1 MLRGQA
7 TNIGTS
13 AATILG
19 VSANGLNNT
28 IRNLNLASGE
38 LRRVGFQ
45 YAREFSARFKRMDF
59 ERDINA
65 SRRNIRESDALF
77 KADRYMRRNPGRYE
91 TATQRINAV
100 DKLKQL
106 TRPFAAKMEMY
117 RELYG
122 GDAELIQRAEADEAY
137 RSHIKEVRDPIGARR
152 EALSAKFGGGS
163 RGNILA
169 VNAMRAEADEA
180 YRRDMLSDYEKHFED
195 LTERYGGDRR
205 KAEDKY
211 KSELTKNLPAFF
223 KNSKL
228 SSKQLYNLNRTMSA
242 FKTSWARVGAV
253 TAVGGF
259 IGNILDNANKKF
271 ASDLATMTAYGAPSK
286 EFANAAASAGIQSL
300 SDMSSRRARMMAI
313 YGDADKGYKHFGKQL
328 AQAKTDRDRI
338 NLAEAIGL
346 DATDVYIAMTMAGG
360 GPQGKV
366 ARKNMRRSF
375 LEIQKT
381 YGFSGAGGLGD
392 ALQSLYLSIP
402 GITAA
407 QAEDAE
413 NFNHVSKGIEKSFGG
428 IINTSKE
435 IIKVTE
441 QSASLPS
448 QEVASAGVFGGGTNN
463 VSLGFTGDI
472 IVNTDKPAEF
482 AAEVVS
488 EGFSQKNAA
497 RVLDVLDPKV
507 R

>member
-1 MLRGQA
+1 MPIERVRDTIPGASLDFVQQTINALRS
-7 TNIGTS
+7 TS
-13 AATILG
+13 DEL
-19 VSANGLNNT
+19 
-28 IRNLNLASGE
+28 RE
-38 LRRVGFQ
+38 LRRDRIKLESELDV
-45 YAREFSARFKRMDF
+45 
-59 ERDINA
+59 ERDSIKRSN
-65 SRRNIRESDALF
+65 RLF
-77 KADRYMRRNPGRYE
+77 EADRYMQRNPGRYE
-91 TATQRINAV
+91 TATQRISAI
-100 DKLKQL
+100 DRLREL
-106 TRPFAAKMEMY
+106 THPFAAKMEMY

-122 GDAELIQRAEADEAY
+122 GDAEIIQRAEADELY
-137 RSHIKEVRDPIGARR
+137 RSHIKEVRDPVGARR
-152 EALSAKFGGGS
+152 DALGAKFGGGP

-169 VNAMRAEADEA
+169 INAMRAEADEL
-180 YRRDMLSDYEKHFED
+180 YRKDMLSDYDKHFED
-195 LTERYGGDRR
+195 LTERYGGDEQ

-211 KSELTKNLPAFF
+211 KAELTKNLPLFF

-228 SSKQLYNLNRTMSA
+228 SSRQLYNLNRTMSA

-259 IGNILDNANKKF
+259 IGNVLDNANKKF

-313 YGDADKGYKHFGKQL
+313 YGDADKGYKHFGKQV

-338 NLAEAIGL
+338 NLAEALGL

-375 LEIQKT
+375 LEMQKT

-392 ALQSLYLSIP
+392 FLQSLYLSIP

-413 NFNHVSKGIEKSFGG
+413 NFNYVSKGIEKSFGG

-448 QEVASAGVFGGGTNN
+448 QEVVSAGVLGGGTNN

-488 EGFSQKNAA
+488 KGFSQKNAE
-497 RVLDVLDPKV
+497 RVLEVFDPKV